1 MHEYSALTA
10 CCWTTLSLDRS
21 AIDRV
26 QAEAVGAHNGGAVV
40 TTCQRTEAY
49 SAGPCDCGAPVHYRG
64 LDALYHLA
72 EVAGGVHSV
81 VLGEAQILGQ
91 VRAGFSESGG
101 RLAEAAEVALPAAR
115 ALRRE
120 TDFNS
125 HAGALLDRAL
135 SVAGLHDARSLLI
148 LGAGQ
153 LARLVAE
160 RARPLGLQTIVVSS
174 RARPDWWAGP
184 WHPFARL
191 SAAPGAD
198 VIAGCLGSGANALAS
213 GDIPPAELLVDL
225 GTPANFRSGQRAPV
239 VDLAAMM
246 ADEQQRPHAVRRR
259 AELAG
264 RVRELVDARLAA
276 RATTRTSAVGMLRAE
291 VERVRQS
298 QVGRIQHLHPEIAP
312 ESIDA
317 ITRALLNQVFHGP
330 SERLKAGDP
339 AFGRQVAGLF
349 AP

>member
-1 MHEYSALTA
+1 MSEFANLTA
-10 CCWTTLSLDRS
+10 CCWTTLSLDRP
-21 AIDRV
+21 AIDAV
-26 QAEAVGAHNGGAVV
+26 QREAANAHPAGAVV

-49 SAGPCDCGAPVHYRG
+49 SAGPCDCSAPVHFRG
-64 LDALYHLA
+64 IEALYHLA
-72 EVAGGVHSV
+72 EVAAGVHSV

-91 VRAGFSESGG
+91 VRAGFAAANG
-101 RLAEAAEVALPAAR
+101 RLAAAAEVALPAAR

-135 SVAGLHDARSLLI
+135 TVAGLHDARSLLI

-160 RARPLGLQTIVVSS
+160 RARPLGFETVAVSS
-174 RARPDWWAGP
+174 RTRPDWWSGP

-191 SAAPGAD
+191 ASAAHAD
-198 VIAGCLGSGANALAS
+198 VIAGCLGSGANALS
-213 GDIPPAELLVDL
+213 VDDIPEAKLLVDL
-225 GTPANFRSGQRAPV
+225 GTPANFLPGQRAPV

-246 ADEQQRPHAVRRR
+246 ADEQGRTHAVRRR
-259 AELAG
+259 GELAA
-264 RVRELVDARLAA
+264 RARALVDGRLAA
-276 RATTRTSAVGMLRAE
+276 RATTRASAVGLLRAE
-291 VERVRQS
+291 VEQVRRS
-298 QVGRIQHLHPEIAP
+298 QVDRIQRLHPEIAP
-312 ESIDA
+312 ESIET

-330 SERLKAGDP
+330 SERLKASDP
-339 AFGRQVAGLF
+339 AFGLQVAGLF